1 MSAVPEWCSY
11 WYQVRTFVK
20 KVLASSMDSKHSRSR
35 GGRGARLSHQT
46 GREPL
51 ESSGSGLAA
60 AMCWLISV
68 DELASP
74 YNCPFAHGLCSGA
87 ITAGRPLHHYQATV
101 RLSAS
106 HPVLSPSAFSL
117 DVLPFPLSPE
127 GPRHDWF
134 PSSIQEPASCSCRL
148 YAGHRLARNENY
160 LPGLSQG

>member
-117 DVLPFPLSPE
+117 NLPHYPNTSL
-127 GPRHDWF
+127 
-134 PSSIQEPASCSCRL
+134 L
-148 YAGHRLARNENY
+148 
-160 LPGLSQG
+160 LPGVLVHRRGNFTVTRVFWHQSVQRLVVGLGLE

>member
-117 DVLPFPLSPE
+117 NLPHYPNTSL
-127 GPRHDWF
+127 
-134 PSSIQEPASCSCRL
+134 L
-148 YAGHRLARNENY
+148 
-160 LPGLSQG
+160 LPGVLVHRRGNITVTRVFWLQSVQRLVVGLGLE

>member
-20 KVLASSMDSKHSRSR
+20 KVLTSSMDSKHSRSR

-117 DVLPFPLSPE
+117 NLPHYPNTSL
-127 GPRHDWF
+127 
-134 PSSIQEPASCSCRL
+134 L
-148 YAGHRLARNENY
+148 
-160 LPGLSQG
+160 LPGVLVHRRGNITVTRVFWLQSVQRLVVGLGLE